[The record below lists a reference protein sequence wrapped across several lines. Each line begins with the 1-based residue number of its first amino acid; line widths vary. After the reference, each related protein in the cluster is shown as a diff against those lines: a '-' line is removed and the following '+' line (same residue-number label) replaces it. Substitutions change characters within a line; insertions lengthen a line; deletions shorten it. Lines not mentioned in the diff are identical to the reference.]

1 MHESTGPSVSRRA
14 GLLIAALLFAV
25 ALVKGLHLASVLMPF
40 EGWDEYQHLAVAD
53 FLDAEGRMPRP
64 SDRVRP
70 AMWPFLRAHPHP
82 DGSARQV
89 EGLGARN
96 YAGKVWSGREW
107 IDPEAATGFDDP
119 PLLYQAQHGPVYY
132 GFLVGLKHV
141 LGLDSYL
148 AWADAGRVANVIFGA
163 LMLVTWFLILS
174 VVYRA
179 EAPPLLAALVCTVV
193 AANSLFT
200 YNHARVANDALGNLL
215 ASVTLAVYVLAVSRA
230 TFFAGA
236 TRGLALAAGLGLLTG
251 VTALTKGFGLALIP
265 VFLLALP
272 AVAWRRERR
281 PGLALGLGAV
291 FLAAYLAAA
300 GWYHAN
306 CLAEHGTLT
315 GMQDSVLNTA
325 DGRSIVSI
333 ADELPGLALRTVG
346 RLFVFG
352 QYNVGGWSFLGGTGS
367 SSKWNRRAIQIGLG
381 LLVLALLWRRSRRTE
396 LVALRAR
403 PELWLLMGA
412 LWAAILHHTFQS
424 RLAFGLP
431 MTNAWYAILVL
442 PVLML
447 TVLLGAWSLY
457 RPLAIVHAAVFCGV
471 WSIAHYKSVIETMI
485 PHQTGVEGLAEGL
498 ARIAP
503 HHAFLHFTGP
513 GVIGLEFAL
522 LALLFGVVVFR
533 ARKAFGDPVP
543 WRRR

>member
-1 MHESTGPSVSRRA
+1 
-14 GLLIAALLFAV
+14 
-25 ALVKGLHLASVLMPF
+25 
-40 EGWDEYQHLAVAD
+40 
-53 FLDAEGRMPRP
+53 MPRP
-64 SDRVRP
+64 SEKVRP
-70 AMWPFLRAHPHP
+70 AMWQFLRAHPHP
-82 DGSARQV
+82 DNSAQQLWGVGVRT
-89 EGLGARN
+89 
-96 YAGKVWSGREW
+96 YAGKAWSGREW
-107 IDPEAATGFDDP
+107 IDPEAETVFDVP
-119 PLLYQAQHGPVYY
+119 PHLYQAQHGPVYY
-132 GFLVGLKHV
+132 GFLVALKRVFGLR
-141 LGLDSYL
+141 SYL
-148 AWADAGRVANVIFGA
+148 AWADAGRAANVVFGA

-174 VVYRA
+174 AVYRA

-215 ASVTLAVYVLAVSRA
+215 ASATLAVYVLAVSRA
-230 TFFAGA
+230 EFFARA

-251 VTALTKGFGLALIP
+251 VTALTKAFGLALIP
-265 VFLLALP
+265 VFVVALP

-291 FLAAYLAAA
+291 FLAAYLGAA
-300 GWYHAN
+300 GWYHAD
-306 CLAEHGTLT
+306 CLAEYGTLT
-315 GMQDSVLNTA
+315 GMQESVLNTA
-325 DGRSIVSI
+325 EGRSLGSI
-333 ADELPGLALRTVG
+333 AHELPGLAYRTVKD
-346 RLFVFG
+346 LFIYG

-367 SSKWNRRAIQIGLG
+367 SPRWNRRAIQIGLA
-381 LLVLALLWRRSRRTE
+381 LLVLALLWPRSRRAE
-396 LVALRAR
+396 LGALRAR

-412 LWAAILHHTFQS
+412 LWVALIHHAFQS
-424 RLAFGLP
+424 RLAFGVP
-431 MTNAWYAILVL
+431 TTNAWYAILVL

-471 WSIAHYKSVIETMI
+471 WSVAHYKSVIETMI
-485 PHQTGVEGLAEGL
+485 PHQTKVEGLAEGL

-533 ARKAFGDPVP
+533 ARKAFSDPIP